1 MTRNLEIGIRFG
13 TVEEFIERR
22 KEIRVKADI
31 VSRILSRERIK
42 LLREINGKDNI
53 SEISQRL
60 DRGIEHVSRDLA
72 LLKKYGIVRF
82 ERNGREKVPVVM
94 NYRMV
99 ITI

>member
-13 TVEEFIERR
+13 TVEEFIKGR
-22 KEIRVKADI
+22 KEIRVKADL
-31 VSRILSRERIK
+31 VPRILSKERIK

-60 DRGIEHVSRDLA
+60 NRRIEHISRDLA

-82 ERNGREKVPVVM
+82 ERNGREKIPVVM
-94 NYRMV
+94 DYRDGH
-99 ITI
+99 